1 VICGPV
7 MDSVTPGFEKR
18 LDGYFQHLGEILGNK
33 EQRASFATYAL
44 GILSDAERKSA
55 EPLAARATADPLRAD
70 AEHQRLLH
78 FLGVAKWSDER
89 IRSAASHFAL
99 SAMTE
104 KEAVEAW
111 IIDDTGFLKQ
121 GKHSVGVQRQYTGSA
136 GKVTNC
142 QIGVSLVVATR
153 SDQVPVD
160 FALYLPPTWTDDQ
173 KRRAATRIPDE
184 VEFATKPRLAMQMIC
199 RALLAGVPRGVV
211 LADAGYGC
219 GADFR
224 KELRELGLDYAVGV
238 KSTTN
243 VRRIGRDGIC
253 CGKKQRLKTLALQLQ
268 KSGAF
273 RRCTWRQGSRRAMT
287 AAFARLRVHIGVDEQ
302 ATLLIEWRDNEPE
315 PANYY
320 FVSMAKLPASNKQL
334 VRLVMQRWRVERT
347 YQDLKGELGL
357 DHYEGRSYPG
367 WHHHVSV
374 VLASY
379 AFIVAERSRHFPP
392 APREALADRPDPLAT
407 GAPLRGQLHHCATC
421 GRPEDRH
428 LAAEVPGL
436 PSHERE
442 VPADEGLTQ

>member
-1 VICGPV
+1 

-89 IRSAASHFAL
+89 IRSAASQFAL

-104 KEAVEAW
+104 KEAVETW

-153 SDQVPVD
+153 SDQVPID
-160 FALYLPPTWTDDQ
+160 FALYLPPTWTDDK

-184 VEFATKPRLAMQMIC
+184 VEFAPKPRLAMQMIR
-199 RALLAGVPRGVV
+199 RALLAGLPRGVI

-224 KELRELGLDYAVGV
+224 RELRELGLDYAVGV
-238 KSTTN
+238 KCTTN

-253 CGKKQRLKTLALQLQ
+253 CGKNQRLRTLALQLE
-268 KSGAF
+268 KTGAF

-287 AAFARLRVHIGVDEQ
+287 AAFARLRVQIGDDEQ

-320 FVSMAKLPASNKQL
+320 LVSMAKLPASNKQL

-392 APREALADRPDPLAT
+392 EARETLADQPHPLAP
-407 GAPLRGQLHHCATC
+407 GAPLHRQLHHCTTC
-421 GRPEDRH
+421 GRAEDRH
-428 LAAEVPGL
+428 LATEVPRL
-436 PSHERE
+436 PSHEHE
-442 VPADEGLTQ
+442 DTADEELTQ

>member
-1 VICGPV
+1 
-7 MDSVTPGFEKR
+7 MDIVTPGLEKR
-18 LDGYFQHLGEILGNK
+18 LEGYFQRLGEILGNK

-44 GILSDAERKSA
+44 GVLSEAERKSV
-55 EPLAARATADPLRAD
+55 EPLAARACADPARAD

-78 FLGVAKWSDER
+78 FVGSAKWSDER
-89 IRSAASHFAL
+89 IRAEASRFAL
-99 SAMTE
+99 AAITE

-136 GKVTNC
+136 GKITNC

-160 FALYLPPTWTDDQ
+160 FELYLPRTWTGDQ
-173 KRRAATRIPDE
+173 KRREAARIPDE
-184 VEFATKPRLAMQMIC
+184 VEFATKPKLALQMIR
-199 RALLAGVPRGVV
+199 RALLAGVPRGTV
-211 LADAGYGC
+211 LTDSGYGY

-224 KELRELGLDYAVGV
+224 KELRDLGLDYAVGV
-238 KSTTN
+238 NSTTT
-243 VRRIGRDGIC
+243 VRRVGRDGTC
-253 CGKKQRLKTLALQLQ
+253 RGKKHRLKTVALQLH
-268 KSGAF
+268 KEGAF

-287 AAFARLRVHIGVDEQ
+287 ALFARIRVQVGDDEQ
-302 ATLLIEWRDNEPE
+302 ATLLIEWRDHEPE
-315 PANYY
+315 PANY
-320 FVSMAKLPASNKQL
+320 FLVSMAKLPIANKQL
-334 VRLVMQRWRVERT
+334 VRLVMQRWRIERT

-392 APREALADRPDPLAT
+392 APRKALAHPPHALAP
-407 GAPLRGQLHHCATC
+407 GAPLHRQLHHCPAC
-421 GRPEDRH
+421 GRPEDRN
-428 LAAEVPGL
+428 LASQVPGL
-436 PSHERE
+436 PSHQHEE
-442 VPADEGLTQ
+442 APDEGLTQ